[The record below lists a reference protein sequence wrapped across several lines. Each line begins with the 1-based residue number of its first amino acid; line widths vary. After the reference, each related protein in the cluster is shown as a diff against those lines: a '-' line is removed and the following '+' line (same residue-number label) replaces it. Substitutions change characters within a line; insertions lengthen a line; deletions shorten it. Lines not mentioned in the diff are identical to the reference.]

1 MLVITKVYPMVWN
14 VVSSPKWPW
23 KVARLSARRSPQCR
37 WICWCWETR
46 VDWEM
51 VKLLAEPQVEKLVK
65 SCEIP
70 CFSLGEVYF
79 SNLFNSFEC
88 VLLTTL
94 VSEG

>member
-1 MLVITKVYPMVWN
+1 
-14 VVSSPKWPW
+14 
-23 KVARLSARRSPQCR
+23 
-37 WICWCWETR
+37 
-46 VDWEM
+46 M